1 MLPLLG
7 YPTMWCALT
16 ATFPFAICTTNAHF
30 DTHQILHYLNLSHMT
45 CSNLYQWGIQSFFCL
60 VTLLT
65 SYCKNNSRVKLLL
78 LLLLLPR
85 FAWPLMFCLEVQT
98 RLSGL
103 TRTSINKI
111 MFALLCFLPLPL
123 YVKEKYARD
132 LSRNAASSSSTS

>member
-1 MLPLLG
+1 
-7 YPTMWCALT
+7 MWSAFNCN
-16 ATFPFAICTTNAHF
+16 FPFAICTTNVHF
-30 DTHQILHYLNLSHMT
+30 DTDHTLLYLNLYHMT
-45 CSNLYQWGIQSFFCL
+45 CSNLYQWDFFCL
-60 VTLLT
+60 ATLLT
-65 SYCKNNSRVKLLL
+65 SYCKNNSRVKL

-111 MFALLCFLPLPL
+111 MFALLCFPPLPF

-132 LSRNAASSSSTS
+132 LSRNAASSSSAW